1 MEVPHKVCSKC
12 QGCKSIDS
20 FSLKSDRKSLAS
32 WCKDCNATAAR
43 ERHKRFPE
51 KTAKANRKQALKRY
65 GLTQTKYD
73 KLLKSQDFGCAVCG
87 EEFHTKTKRDN
98 LAVDHC
104 HQTGKVRGLLCNRC
118 NYALGL
124 VDDDSSILLK
134 LASYLN
140 TDGLTT

>member
-1 MEVPHKVCSKC
+1 MDHVHST
-12 QGCKSIDS
+12 SIGYRWKYHIKFVQS
-20 FSLKSDRKSLAS
+20 V
-32 WCKDCNATAAR
+32 N
-43 ERHKRFPE
+43 RF
-51 KTAKANRKQALKRY
+51 TSLKRY

-134 LASYLN
+134 LASYLD